1 MLVRIVVTKSFSFV
15 TQWKQLRY
23 KVVLSETRIINLII
37 KLSGSNFL
45 DGKME
50 YILFN
55 KTTSYMQ
62 ETGSLTE
69 VTFLL

>member
-1 MLVRIVVTKSFSFV
+1 MET
-15 TQWKQLRY
+15 RY

-45 DGKME
+45 DGKIE
-50 YILFN
+50 DILFN